1 VVLVPSLFVIRG
13 NDQGSRYELEE
24 PALGIG
30 RDPSNPIQLHDTE
43 VSRRHAELRMI
54 EKAYALI
61 DLGSSNGTFVNNRR
75 VQQHTLESGDEVK
88 IGSTVMLYKGPGD
101 ESGSLVD
108 KIDIISQKRDEEDAS
123 KIVQALSQNEGSS
136 LLTASDVNQSP
147 WMRQAMSN
155 LEVMYRTA
163 LAVSHTLDIDQLL
176 SRIMQLIFEWVEA
189 DRGCILLVNND
200 TKKLDRKAVRFRRGV
215 NEKEKLRLSNTIIE
229 YVMKKG
235 QGVLTSDAQ
244 EDSRW
249 NPAASILQHNVRE
262 AICVPMQGRH
272 NNMVGLIYVDTS
284 TPPERI
290 ITHGSVN
297 KFNEDHLKLMIAIG
311 HQAAMAVED
320 TRYYGELM
328 QAERL
333 AAVGQTIATLS
344 HHIKNILQGI
354 RGGSYV
360 IEMGLSEQE
369 KQSKEATPD
378 QAAIL
383 KATTTIRKGWDMVDK
398 NQNKIS
404 ALVMDM
410 LTFSKEREPDLS
422 SADLNQ
428 VGADVAE
435 LMEQR
440 AKEHSVHLKWQ
451 PAKVMP
457 TLVFDPEGLHRAILN
472 VVTNALDA
480 CANTEDRQG
489 VVKISTEFY
498 PAEAIARVI
507 IEDNGSGIPPEDI
520 EKIFI
525 LFNSSKK
532 GGRGTGLGLS
542 VSNKILHEHGG
553 RIDVESKVGTGSRF
567 ILQFPAVYPEEA
579 PEEPGDPDVR
589 ATSPSKGPGP
599 KGDVQPQTLAGGPV
613 RQTPSHHTP
622 QSPAPPHITPP
633 VGTDALE
640 HDIETQPKPPPAKRT
655 QLTPKKKPLD

>member
-1 VVLVPSLFVIRG
+1 
-13 NDQGSRYELEE
+13 
-24 PALGIG
+24 
-30 RDPSNPIQLHDTE
+30 
-43 VSRRHAELRMI
+43 M
-54 EKAYALI
+54 
-61 DLGSSNGTFVNNRR
+61 
-75 VQQHTLESGDEVK
+75 
-88 IGSTVMLYKGPGD
+88 
-101 ESGSLVD
+101 
-108 KIDIISQKRDEEDAS
+108 
-123 KIVQALSQNEGSS
+123 
-136 LLTASDVNQSP
+136 NQSP

-410 LTFSKEREPDLS
+410 LTFSKEREPDLAPS
-422 SADLNQ
+422 DLNQ

-579 PEEPGDPDVR
+579 PEETGVDPDVR
-589 ATSPSKGPGP
+589 ETSPSKVS
-599 KGDVQPQTLAGGPV
+599 KSDSQPQTLAGGPV
-613 RQTPSHHTP
+613 RQTPAHHTP

-655 QLTPKKKPLD
+655 QLTPKKKPLE